1 MTEDRGPAVGP
12 QKATHAQTR
21 SYNGRLVLR
30 MIYDRGLISRAE
42 IARLTTLTRTSVS
55 DVVAEL
61 LESGL
66 VEEVG
71 RGPSTGGKAPI
82 LLRVVGDARLV
93 VGVEVAE
100 TEIRGALVDLRGRLH
115 GHRTI
120 PIDAADGD
128 RTLRHVFDM
137 VAELIAEA
145 DRPLLGIGI
154 ATPGLV
160 DVESGTVRWSVH
172 LEWRDLELC
181 RLLRERFELPAGVA
195 NDSHAAAL
203 AEYTFGGYE
212 PGANLVVIK
221 VGRGIGAGI
230 ILDGRLFVGD
240 GSGAGEIGH
249 TTVGEGDIECRCGRY
264 GCLET
269 FASSRGLLLRAAR
282 LAADA
287 PDSPLRA
294 HLDDPDGITL
304 AVLADALASG
314 DALTSRLVVDAG
326 RALGAAV
333 ANVVGVL
340 DVERV
345 VLVGSLPELGEPWL
359 SAVRDEVRLRAFPLL
374 SQPTVVRV
382 GTIDPDVTIL
392 GASALLLASE
402 LGLSLV
408 R

>member
-1 MTEDRGPAVGP
+1 MIDDRIPAAGPH
-12 QKATHAQTR
+12 KATHAQTR

-30 MIYDRGLISRAE
+30 TIYDRGLISRAE

-55 DVVAEL
+55 DVVGEL

-82 LLRVVGDARLV
+82 LLRVVSDARLV

-100 TEIRGALVDLRGRLH
+100 TEIRGALVDLRGGVH
-115 GHRTI
+115 GRRTI
-120 PIDAADGD
+120 PIESGDGE
-128 RTLRHVFDM
+128 RTLRHVFEM
-137 VAELIAEA
+137 VADLIAEA

-160 DVESGTVRWSVH
+160 DLETGTVRWSVH
-172 LEWRDLELC
+172 LEWRDLELR
-181 RLLRERFELPAGVA
+181 RLLRERFDLPAGVA

-212 PGANLVVIK
+212 PGANPVVIK

-269 FASSRGLLLRAAR
+269 FASSRALLIRAGR
-282 LAADA
+282 MAAA
-287 PDSPLRA
+287 AGDSALTA
-294 HLDDPDGITL
+294 HVDDPHGITL
-304 AVLADALASG
+304 RVLADALGAG
-314 DALTSRLVVDAG
+314 DPLAGRLVADAG

-359 SAVRDEVRLRAFPLL
+359 SAVRDEVEHRAFPLL
-374 SQPTVVRV
+374 VQPTVVRV
-382 GTIDPDVTIL
+382 GIIDPDLGIL